1 MVHSFVALT
10 WRQKKPAE
18 EVKPFPASKRETT
31 CSCGDVV
38 LATNTVLQNLDFFL
52 AE

>member
-10 WRQKKPAE
+10 WREKNPVE
-18 EVKPFPASKRETT
+18 VVKPFPASKRETT

-38 LATNTVLQNLDFFL
+38 LASSTSKLGFFL